1 MSRLVHRVR
10 LHAPAA
16 HLVQRG
22 AFLLE
27 DALRTASLPGAGPG
41 RLLLVRYLHVGTID
55 PARNPVALA
64 MALEAR
70 MRLLRTTAVH
80 AATAGAPTAQV
91 VYFHDEAEAYTMLAL
106 RLVARQP
113 INAWF
118 WRLVVPPLDPRA
130 PLRSLLYAIPATS
143 VGTAMLLRVLT
154 ELADRTA
161 LDPLL
166 ATLTPTDGARLLAL
180 RHWPSPAPAAPAMPA
195 LPLNA
200 AAPTHSITGSP
211 TMPTALLS
219 AKWRVPLTRW
229 LKQWGSADPR
239 SHWLATSA
247 LVATHPPRLLDP
259 TLAQRAALLI
269 STMTA
274 APTTQP
280 SPVGS
285 SPELDQDRHQAQAAH
300 TATYPAEAT
309 SDELPLPGSTTVS
322 ALGVPIERS
331 LHLRPGPQ
339 GNQTV
344 TPQPSPTR
352 TGQPDKPMSTLAPPL
367 AMPPVTRLGGLFFLL
382 PVLERLG
389 IRAFLTA
396 QPHWIEADL
405 GWALLRIV
413 ATRLGL
419 TERDPLHNLLG
430 EAPPDNPAL
439 TFVAP
444 TTWHNGPAA
453 LPYATIHRVEQQP
466 GQRVIIDRTGR
477 LLLARWSHQRPAGL
491 HELRAAT
498 ELRRGTPLANLPSP
512 THAWLTATRRW
523 LRRSPAHIGLHDL
536 VTRPALI
543 STTATHL
550 DLTFDH
556 SQTDLR
562 LRRHG
567 LDFNPGWVPWL
578 GKVVSFHYANVEE
591 LRYGL

>member
-41 RLLLVRYLHVGTID
+41 RLLLVRYLHVGTIN

-64 MALEAR
+64 MALEER
-70 MRLLRTTAVH
+70 MRLLRATAVH
-80 AATAGAPTAQV
+80 AATPGAPAAQA
-91 VYFHDEAEAYTMLAL
+91 VYFHDEAEAYTLLAL

-118 WRLVVPPLDPRA
+118 WRLVAPPLDPRA

-154 ELADRTA
+154 ELAAREA

-166 ATLTPTDGARLLAL
+166 ATLTPIDGARLLAL
-180 RHWPSPAPAAPAMPA
+180 RHWPSPATAAPAMPA

-200 AAPTHSITGSP
+200 AAPTQGITGSP
-211 TMPTALLS
+211 AMPTALLAS
-219 AKWRVPLTRW
+219 AWRAPLARWITRW
-229 LKQWGSADPR
+229 GSDDPR
-239 SHWLATSA
+239 SHWLAISA
-247 LVATHPPRLLDP
+247 LVAAHPPRLLDP
-259 TLAQRAALLI
+259 TLPMRAALLT
-269 STMTA
+269 SMMTS
-274 APTTQP
+274 APTAQP
-280 SPVGS
+280 SPVGFT
-285 SPELDQDRHQAQAAH
+285 PEPDQDRRQAQAAH

-309 SDELPLPGSTTVS
+309 TDELPPSGGTTVS
-322 ALGVPIERS
+322 ALGASVERS
-331 LHLRPGPQ
+331 SQLRPGPHDD
-339 GNQTV
+339 QTV
-344 TPQPSPTR
+344 TSRPSPTL
-352 TGQPDKPMSTLAPPL
+352 TDQPGKPMLALAPPL

-389 IRAFLTA
+389 LRALLAA

-405 GWALLRIV
+405 GWALLRLV
-413 ATRLGL
+413 AARLGL
-419 TERDPLHNLLG
+419 TERDPLHHILG
-430 EAPPDNPAL
+430 EAPTDDPELA
-439 TFVAP
+439 FVAP
-444 TTWHNGPAA
+444 ATWHNGPAA
-453 LPYATIHRVEQQP
+453 LQYATIHRVEQQP
-466 GQRVIIDRTGR
+466 GQRVIIDCTGR
-477 LLLARWSHQRPAGL
+477 LLLVRWAHQRPAGL

-498 ELRRGTPLANLPSP
+498 DLRRGVPLANLPSP
-512 THAWLTATRRW
+512 THAWITAARRW
-523 LRRSPAHIGLHDL
+523 LRRSPAHIGLRDL
-536 VTRPALI
+536 VTRPALV
-543 STTATHL
+543 SVTTTHL

-556 SQTDLR
+556 SQTELR
-562 LRRHG
+562 LRRLG

-591 LRYGL
+591 LRYAL

>member
-41 RLLLVRYLHVGTID
+41 RLLLVRYLHVGTIN

-64 MALEAR
+64 MALEER
-70 MRLLRTTAVH
+70 MRLLRATAVH
-80 AATAGAPTAQV
+80 AATAGAPAAQA

-113 INAWF
+113 ISAWF
-118 WRLVVPPLDPRA
+118 WRLVAPHLDPRA

-154 ELADRTA
+154 ELAAREA

-180 RHWPSPAPAAPAMPA
+180 RHWSAPVAAPALPPNDAAQMQGLAGPPA
-195 LPLNA
+195 
-200 AAPTHSITGSP
+200 
-211 TMPTALLS
+211 MPTALLAS
-219 AKWRVPLTRW
+219 AWRAPLARW
-229 LKQWGSADPR
+229 IKRWGSGDPR

-259 TLAQRAALLI
+259 TLPIRAALLT
-269 STMTA
+269 SMMTS
-274 APTTQP
+274 APTAQP
-280 SPVGS
+280 SPVGFT
-285 SPELDQDRHQAQAAH
+285 PEPDQDPHPTQAPH

-309 SDELPLPGSTTVS
+309 TDELPPSGGATFS
-322 ALGVPIERS
+322 ALGAPVERS
-331 LHLRPGPQ
+331 SQLRPVPHGD
-339 GNQTV
+339 QTV
-344 TPQPSPTR
+344 TPRPSPAR
-352 TGQPDKPMSTLAPPL
+352 TDQPGEAMLALAPPL

-389 IRAFLTA
+389 LRALLAA

-413 ATRLGL
+413 AARLGL
-419 TERDPLHNLLG
+419 TERDPLHHVLG
-430 EAPPDNPAL
+430 EAPPDDPAL

-444 TTWHNGPAA
+444 ATWHNGPAV
-453 LPYATIHRVEQQP
+453 LPSATIHRVEQQP
-466 GQRVIIDRTGR
+466 GLRVIIDRTGR

-491 HELRAAT
+491 HELRTAT
-498 ELRRGTPLANLPSP
+498 DLRRGATLANLPSP
-512 THAWLTATRRW
+512 THAWITAARRW
-523 LRRSPAHIGLHDL
+523 LRRSPAHIGLRDL
-536 VTRPALI
+536 VTRPALVSI
-543 STTATHL
+543 TTTHL

-591 LRYGL
+591 LRYAL